1 MLSKVNGWSNYFTW
15 SVHIWLDQTFH
26 AETRLRIRK
35 LFDEAEKKH
44 PRKDRARDQTM
55 LDLADEMK
63 ARFEETFNRELEAA
77 TITGQILSRAVGEV
91 CWEEVARYWINE
103 EINNGALGARGV
115 EAFEDD
121 EEVETTHDAR
131 QLGIARGALA
141 DLHLRAKLSF
151 AYYESHPN
159 EPDAARKLGAA
170 LKAILSRTETYAIA
184 KGTNS

>member
-1 MLSKVNGWSNYFTW
+1 MTIERVNGWSNFFTW
-15 SVHIWLDQTFH
+15 SVHIWLDQNFH
-26 AETRLRIRK
+26 AETRLRVRQ
-35 LFDEAEKKH
+35 LFDAAEKKH

-63 ARFEETFNRELEAA
+63 ARFEETFNDELEAA
-77 TITGQILSRAVGEV
+77 SIPAQMLSRAAGEV
-91 CWEEVARYWINE
+91 NWEEVARYWINE
-103 EINNGALGARGV
+103 EINNGALASREV
-115 EAFEDD
+115 PAYEDD
-121 EEVETTHDAR
+121 DIETTHEAR

-184 KGTNS
+184 KGVAS